1 MKRRAVLHK
10 LTPEITCI
18 DDAGDSVCYVVCGK
32 DQAAVIDTVNGR
44 ENLYDI
50 VREITDLPLI
60 VVDTH
65 GHGDHTGG
73 NCFFKEAYMHP
84 ADVAIDKEF
93 VARRKELDID
103 LDHPEKYGA
112 TREELEAFLD
122 PYAHCEIKPLR
133 EGEKIDLGGKV
144 LEVVLIAGHTPGS
157 IALLDRQTGFL
168 FSGDAINGQA
178 WLQLDHSLKLQQY
191 LDSLNALDPLRP
203 YIKELHNGHDVE
215 GVPAAYIDE
224 MKDAIRTIIE
234 THGAGDEDYTWFG
247 GTCKRHWMRE
257 NTWVLYTPDKL

>member
-18 DDAGDSVCYVVCGK
+18 GDAGASVCYVVCGK
-32 DQAAVIDTVNGR
+32 DKAAVIDTVNGR

-103 LDHPEKYGA
+103 LDHP
-112 TREELEAFLD
+112 
-122 PYAHCEIKPLR
+122 
-133 EGEKIDLGGKV
+133 
-144 LEVVLIAGHTPGS
+144 
-157 IALLDRQTGFL
+157 
-168 FSGDAINGQA
+168 
-178 WLQLDHSLKLQQY
+178 
-191 LDSLNALDPLRP
+191 
-203 YIKELHNGHDVE
+203 
-215 GVPAAYIDE
+215 
-224 MKDAIRTIIE
+224 
-234 THGAGDEDYTWFG
+234 
-247 GTCKRHWMRE
+247 
-257 NTWVLYTPDKL
+257 